1 MKIERSSWK
10 TMLNA
15 SSDLPAQEYPPSKKL
30 EMNDVLKDIKELL
43 EKHDNPA
50 LELQK
55 YLDEV
60 ETQIDFE
67 AKRELDSVDKE
78 SVKSVI
84 EKHPYFKNPSSYHIR
99 LITIMKFL
107 KKKGIDITIRDFDL
121 LVDEII
127 MSMDGVEKIGY
138 GKYRRKKY

>member
-1 MKIERSSWK
+1 
-10 TMLNA
+10 MLNA